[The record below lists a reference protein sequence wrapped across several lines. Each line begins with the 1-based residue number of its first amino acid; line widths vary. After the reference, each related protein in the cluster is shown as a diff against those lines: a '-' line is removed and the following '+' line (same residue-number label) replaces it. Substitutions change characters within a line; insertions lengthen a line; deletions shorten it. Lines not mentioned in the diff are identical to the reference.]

1 MSLSDFPLSFSL
13 SFPVYLSSRLL
24 SLSFILVTGMIATS
38 FLALQD
44 LGVAMVTVLKNL
56 TNLFIIGGD
65 FFLFGKVYNR
75 YVWCTLALMIVSAIC
90 GSFTDLAFSPRGYSW
105 QLINCAM
112 TASYSLSLRLL
123 MERYASSCATGGK
136 KTLNEMS
143 MVFYNN
149 MLSIPLLVPLALCR
163 GELAGNT
170 FDGVSKNPRF
180 VLAASLS
187 VLCAFAISFSSLWFL
202 STTSATTYSLVGS
215 INKVPLACIAVILS
229 RVPVTLNNGF
239 SISIG
244 LVASIMFV
252 WAKQRN

>member
-1 MSLSDFPLSFSL
+1 
-13 SFPVYLSSRLL
+13 
-24 SLSFILVTGMIATS
+24 MIATS

-44 LGVAMVTVLKNL
+44 LGVAMVTVLKNT
-56 TNLFIIGGD
+56 TNLFIICGD
-65 FFLFGKVYNR
+65 YVLFGKVYNR
-75 YVWCTLALMIVSAIC
+75 YVWCTLALMIVSASC
-90 GSFTDLAFSPRGYSW
+90 GSFTDLAFSARGYSW

-123 MERYASSCATGGK
+123 MERYVSCAQGGK
-136 KTLNEMS
+136 KPLNEMS

-149 MLSIPLLVPLALCR
+149 LLSIPLLVPLALSR
-163 GELAGNT
+163 GELAAET
-170 FDGVSKNPRF
+170 FDGVSHNPRF

-215 INKVPLACIAVILS
+215 INKVPLACIALIFS
-229 RVPVTLNNGF
+229 RVPVTLDNGL

-252 WAKQRN
+252 WAKQMN